1 MLIHFDKITHS
12 PKSLEIKSGDITM
25 NFMLKKLNH
34 HKVKLE
40 GKLNGTIDLVCDR
53 CGTSFKELI
62 EQPIELI
69 LSQKVIEEKENLDI
83 IEFLDGNIDLNYIL
97 SSEIE
102 SIVCSYNYC
111 DNCDGSNDF
120 EIEI

>member
-1 MLIHFDKITHS
+1 MQIHFDKVGHT

-34 HKVKLE
+34 HRVGLDGE
-40 GKLNGTIDLVCDR
+40 LNGTIDLVCDR
-53 CGTSFKELI
+53 CGKSITETIS
-62 EQPIELI
+62 QPIELI

-83 IEFLDGNIDLNYIL
+83 IEFLDGNIDLDYIL

-102 SIVCSYNYC
+102 AITCSYNYC
-111 DNCDGSNDF
+111 DECDGSEDF
-120 EIEI
+120 EIEF